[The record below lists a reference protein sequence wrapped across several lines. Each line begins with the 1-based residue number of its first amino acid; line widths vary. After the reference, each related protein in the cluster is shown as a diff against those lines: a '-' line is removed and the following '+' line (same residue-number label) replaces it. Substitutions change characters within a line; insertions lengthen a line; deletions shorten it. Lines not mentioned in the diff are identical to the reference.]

1 MGKFLRIIGI
11 ILMSLTAAF
20 TVLSG
25 VGTTCVALGAENY
38 SSMAGIVPYKWL
50 YVLFVIV
57 TLAIG
62 VMGVRAVVLL
72 VKGRPNAYRY
82 SLIAL
87 ILGVIVGGIHIGV
100 SRALRGSSMPVD
112 AVFYTTVLTLVVF
125 LIFRIPSIWQKVDFN
140 LANAEGDDPTGGIAA
155 IVMGVLCLTIQIWM
169 GSTHTFY
176 GVNYAD
182 AFHLVMTIIGWG
194 LILIGLGCLVYSLVG
209 GAEIKR
215 LLPTKKESRLRLGA

>member
-72 VKGRPNAYRY
+72 IKGRPNAYRY

-87 ILGVIVGGIHIGV
+87 ILGVIVGGIHIWV

-112 AVFYTTVLTLVVF
+112 AVFYATVLTLLVF

-140 LANAEGDDPTGGIAA
+140 RADENGDSPSGGIAA

-169 GSTHTFY
+169 GPTHTFY

-182 AFHLVMTIIGWG
+182 AFHNVMTISGWG
-194 LILIGLGCLVYSLVG
+194 LILIGLGWLVYALVG
-209 GAEIKR
+209 WTVLYR
-215 LLPTKKESRLRLGA
+215 YLPTNKEVRSRLSA